1 MCSIFKISEMCKN
14 DKLNN
19 REVCQEHNDI
29 ILIQTNICNIC
40 LDNINENIYMECGHS
55 FHKECISEWLKKNKN
70 CPICRKILK
79 NVTNENLNNFVSNIS
94 ESRIYYLSDNYLSNV
109 TNRNLNFNNMQ
120 SLLSGESIITN
131 EEIIPSYLDISFTE
145 TFVEWFREM
154 VNTYI
159 HNDEY
164 NFNNILNYIRTSE
177 PDLIYFIEVSNLD
190 INNQPINL
198 FELELKINEVS
209 NMSSTAYYFRY
220 SIN

>member
-1 MCSIFKISEMCKN
+1 MCSIFKISQICKN
-14 DKLNN
+14 DKLTDK
-19 REVCQEHNDI
+19 EVCQEHNDI
-29 ILIQTNICNIC
+29 ILIQTDICNVC
-40 LDNINENIYMECGHS
+40 LDKINENIYMECGHS
-55 FHKECISEWLKKNKN
+55 FHKECINVWLEKNNN

-79 NVTNENLNNFVSNIS
+79 HIPDENLNSFVLNVSG
-94 ESRIYYLSDNYLSNV
+94 RRLQYLSDHSSNII
-109 TNRNLNFNNMQ
+109 NLNMQ
-120 SLLSGESIITN
+120 SLLGEERIQSSEVNTR
-131 EEIIPSYLDISFTE
+131 PSYLDISFTE

-177 PDLIYFIEVSNLD
+177 SDLIYFIDISNLD

-198 FELELKINEVS
+198 FELELKINEIS
-209 NMSSTAYYFRY
+209 NISSNAYYFHY